1 MAGWQGS
8 DRRLRLPPDWPKI
21 RARILRRDGHRCTHR
36 DDYGTRCSEL
46 ATDVDHIKPGDDH
59 SESNLRSLCSWHHG
73 KKSGAEGG
81 TAARKNWRRQDR
93 KFRRTEDHPGLL

>member
-1 MAGWQGS
+1 
-8 DRRLRLPPDWPKI
+8 
-21 RARILRRDGHRCTHR
+21 
-36 DDYGTRCSEL
+36 
-46 ATDVDHIKPGDDH
+46 VDHIKPGDDH